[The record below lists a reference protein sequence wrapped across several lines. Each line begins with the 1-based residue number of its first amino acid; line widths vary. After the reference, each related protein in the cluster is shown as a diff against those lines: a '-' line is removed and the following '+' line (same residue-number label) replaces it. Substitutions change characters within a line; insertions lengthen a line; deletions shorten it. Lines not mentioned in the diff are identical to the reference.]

1 MARYKQINWTDPIW
15 ETQEKEPPR
24 EAHYKDLFIKY
35 NGTLDS
41 FIDSYLPELW
51 KLCQQDAS
59 KMPTYFDR
67 YDIKKGEPPGRN
79 VITNWSAYFF
89 WLERR
94 RAFKNSIT
102 EETRQSLRDT
112 QISLLKDYI
121 FNLKKVVP
129 ESLDAQLKN
138 IEVLNSILLQD
149 ETEINGHMIKSHT
162 EANINLE
169 EYLRKA
175 LGLDETASSA
185 EDLNESEA
193 DDIIPV
199 PDNPE
204 HENPKI
210 HEEINNILWDMVNQ
224 K

>member
-1 MARYKQINWTDPIW
+1 M
-15 ETQEKEPPR
+15 
-24 EAHYKDLFIKY
+24 
-35 NGTLDS
+35 
-41 FIDSYLPELW
+41 
-51 KLCQQDAS
+51 
-59 KMPTYFDR
+59 
-67 YDIKKGEPPGRN
+67 
-79 VITNWSAYFF
+79 
-89 WLERR
+89 ERR

-169 EYLRKA
+169 DYLRKA
-175 LGLDETASSA
+175 LGLETASSA